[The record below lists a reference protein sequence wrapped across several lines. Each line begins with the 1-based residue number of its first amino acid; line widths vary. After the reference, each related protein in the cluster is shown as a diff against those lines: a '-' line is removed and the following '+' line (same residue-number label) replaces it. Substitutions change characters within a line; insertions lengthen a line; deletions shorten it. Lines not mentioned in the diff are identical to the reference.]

1 MTLATSDSGSYTCAS
16 GDLTKTVK
24 LTVLDKI
31 AFVDSPNGAPIAKPI
46 VLGLDNEVICQV
58 NVLLPPQIYYYLT
71 QGDSGKFE
79 LRVVDARWQECG
91 RCHVEHGR
99 L

>member
-1 MTLATSDSGSYTCAS
+1 MTQFATVTPKNKKKLNSKLYRTLATSDSGSYTCAS

-58 NVLLPPQIYYYLT
+58 NVPSFLSRFIT
-71 QGDSGKFE
+71 I
-79 LRVVDARWQECG
+79 
-91 RCHVEHGR
+91 
-99 L
+99 